1 MRKQGRSK
9 SEDNSTIARKR
20 IAASVISI
28 MVAGG
33 LIVSGILHDEL
44 GEVMF
49 NASMLCLSCIGMG

>member
-1 MRKQGRSK
+1 MKKEGGSE
-9 SEDNSTIARKR
+9 SEDTSTISRKR
-20 IAASVISI
+20 IAASVISV

-33 LIVSGILHDEL
+33 LIVVGVLHDEL